1 VFVRLL
7 CEAARKRDGLRNN
20 DDYMVEGSWFTYEWY
35 LNTGVG
41 KMKIV
46 KH

>member
-1 VFVRLL
+1 MFVRLL

-35 LNTGVG
+35 LNA
-41 KMKIV
+41 KREDQDS
-46 KH
+46 